1 MPERIY
7 NVNPD
12 GGLEPMVEQPFALE
26 DELQELLE
34 KYPELLDGEQV
45 RPDNPRRW
53 VLISREMAIAERP
66 DESPRWSLDHL
77 IVDQDAVPTLVEVKR
92 SANTEIRRTIVG
104 QLLEYAA
111 HASRTWTADMMRDR
125 FAASCEELGD
135 DPAEHL
141 ARLLQTDDADVD
153 AFFQEVATNLA
164 ARRMR
169 LLFVA
174 DEIPDPLLRIVE
186 FLNQQ
191 MPAIEVLAV
200 EIKQYSGTARRTLVP
215 RVMGRIAGTSPR
227 PPGDPRPPRLTRES
241 FLSAFPDS
249 AQSEAAARLLKVA
262 EDAGASLTWESPS
275 VSIRV
280 RCPLWGLK
288 LVTVG
293 WLTLPGITGWM
304 GVRALTLGEAISG
317 LAESGF
323 GDPLD
328 PELSSVL
335 DGWVD
340 GLSQTDYLSE
350 IPTKGMRIWT
360 AGYAVA
366 DQHFTEIAEALA
378 AVVRELGTQR

>member
-12 GGLEPMVEQPFALE
+12 GGLEPMEERPFALE
-26 DELQELLE
+26 DELQELLA
-34 KYPELLDGEQV
+34 KHLELLDGEQV

-53 VLISREMAIAERP
+53 ILISREMAIAERP
-66 DESPRWSLDHL
+66 EESPRWSLDHL

-92 SANTEIRRTIVG
+92 SSNTEIRRTIVG

-111 HASRTWTADMMRDR
+111 HASETWTADTMRER
-125 FAASCEELGD
+125 FVASCEKLGD
-135 DPAEHL
+135 NPTERL
-141 ARLLQTDDADVD
+141 SMLLQTDDADVD
-153 AFFQEVATNLA
+153 AFFEEVATNLA

-191 MPAIEVLAV
+191 MPTIEVLAV

-215 RVMGRIAGTSPR
+215 RVMGRIAGAPVRTTGGPR
-227 PPGDPRPPRLTRES
+227 FRYTRET
-241 FLSAFPDS
+241 FLAAFQGNVDR
-249 AQSEAAARLLKVA
+249 EVAARLLKVA
-262 EDAGASLTWESPS
+262 EDAGASLTWGSNS

-280 RCPLWGLK
+280 SCAQWGFN

-293 WLTLPGITGWM
+293 WLTHPGITGWM
-304 GVRALTLGEAISG
+304 GVRALTLGEAIS
-317 LAESGF
+317 ESSEPMGPDL
-323 GDPLD
+323 G
-328 PELSSVL
+328 SVL
-335 DGWVD
+335 EGWA
-340 GLSQTDYLSE
+340 GRLKQTGYLSE

-360 AGYAVA
+360 AEYAVA
-366 DQHFTEIAEALA
+366 DQHFTEITEMLA
-378 AVVRELGTQR
+378 TVVRELRALE